1 MNQSI
6 NIAQVTRIAGDVL
19 TALPKLAP
27 WLLLLVLTLRL
38 TRDAIVGWRKPVD
51 LQTAQTVAWFA
62 GAAAAL
68 AYAGVKL

>member
-6 NIAQVTRIAGDVL
+6 NIAQIVKIAGDVL
-19 TALPKLAP
+19 SALPKLAP
-27 WLLLLVLTLRL
+27 WVLLLVLTLRL
-38 TRDAIVGWRKPVD
+38 ARDAVTGWRKPVD

-62 GAAAAL
+62 GAVAAL